1 MYQILE
7 ELNKTSG
14 ITGSLL
20 VGSDGIIIAADLDTR
35 FEDETVG
42 ALAASI
48 VSTVDKSLAKLQS
61 VPVKQITVEAEKG
74 KLFLADVGIGV
85 LVVTTEPD
93 VNMGLIRLEI
103 KNARQRIK
111 GRESA

>member
-1 MYQILE
+1 MYQILGG
-7 ELNKTSG
+7 LNKTSG

-35 FEDETVG
+35 FQDETVG

-48 VSTVDKSLAKLQS
+48 VSTVDRSLEKLQS
-61 VPVKQITVEAEKG
+61 TPFRQVTIEAEKG
-74 KLFLADVGIGV
+74 KLFLTDVGIGV

-93 VNMGLIRLEI
+93 VNVGLVRLEI
-103 KNARQRIK
+103 KNAQQRIK
-111 GRESA
+111 DRESI